1 MKKTEQSIQGY
12 LECDST
18 IVRITSLE
26 DIKDFLIRYGKSTS
40 EMSEG
45 ELELLTEQKP
55 DRGDLVRDDCGIAY
69 SQNPKVLQWGVP
81 IMSYKTEEGTI
92 AIADNAFAL
101 KNYCNTAHY
110 NLTSIHLPE
119 SIVAI
124 GHSAFV
130 SKRNLTKINLSSSLI
145 LIGNMAFYDC
155 NKLKVVVLPE
165 SIKYLGVSSF
175 GNTGITTITIPSR
188 VGKIG
193 SFAFADCSQLKTVVF
208 EGVPKTIGSE
218 VFGGKTALE
227 KITIPQGTIDY
238 FIKALFPLSKDLFV
252 EMGPSERR

>member
-1 MKKTEQSIQGY
+1 MNRVFGY
-12 LECDST
+12 LECDGT

-26 DIKDFLIRYGKSTS
+26 DIEDFLIRYGKSTS

-81 IMSYKTEEGTI
+81 IMSYKIEEGTI
-92 AIADNAFAL
+92 AIAEKAFAL
-101 KNYCNTAHY
+101 NSYKNGAQY
-110 NLTSIHLPE
+110 NLTSIYLPE

-130 SKRNLTKINLSSSLI
+130 TKRNLTRINLSSSLK

-155 NKLKVVVLPE
+155 NKLKEVVLPE
-165 SIKYLGVSSF
+165 SIKYLGVRSF
-175 GNTGITTITIPSR
+175 GNTGITTISIPSQ
-188 VGKIG
+188 VEKIG

-208 EGVPKTIGSE
+208 KGVPKVIGSE
-218 VFGGKTALE
+218 VFGGDTALE

-238 FIKALFPLSKDLFV
+238 FIKALFPLPKDLFV
-252 EMGPSERR
+252 EKNPSLG